1 MMKPN
6 LTESVDISE
15 KGFSQKGEP
24 MKSDKRLFVQLLVF
38 TGSEDS
44 SAIINEL
51 KESKFEGVL
60 YEDINDPRG
69 IGLLTFAENPDFF
82 ISKLRP
88 FLNKGKFSRLIFK
101 PEYTMTGRT
110 YSLGHERNLEDWLL
124 ERPKRVSL
132 DPDHSWAIWYPL
144 RRTGAFALLPHEEQ
158 MQILMEHGTIGRAF
172 GQAGLAHDV
181 RLACHGVNENDNDF
195 VIGLIG
201 KDLFPLSAIVQAM
214 RKTKQTSTYIDKMGP
229 FFVGKAIWK
238 SEP

>member
-24 MKSDKRLFVQLLVF
+24 MKLDKRLFVQLLVF

-88 FLNKGKFSRLIFK
+88 FLNKGKLSRLVLK

-132 DPDHSWAIWYPL
+132 DPDHSWGIWYPL
-144 RRTGAFALLPHEEQ
+144 RRSGTFALLPHEEQ

-181 RLACHGVNENDNDF
+181 RLACHGVDENDNDF